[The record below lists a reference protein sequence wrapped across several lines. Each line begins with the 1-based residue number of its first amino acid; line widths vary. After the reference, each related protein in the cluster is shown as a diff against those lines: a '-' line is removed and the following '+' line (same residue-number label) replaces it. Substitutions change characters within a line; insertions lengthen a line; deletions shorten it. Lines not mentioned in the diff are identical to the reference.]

1 MRKSLI
7 ALSLAPLAV
16 LALLPAPSSA
26 GVLDG
31 LHEKVRMGSKT
42 CFSDH
47 SHTGSSSGITKAQAV
62 QAAVRDWSD
71 FTAMEYGREWG
82 AFSLAWAKSID
93 CQPSWGKWS
102 CHIEAKPC
110 RAG

>member
-1 MRKSLI
+1 MRKSIL

-16 LALLPAPSSA
+16 IAFLPAPTSA

-31 LHEKVRMGSKT
+31 LHTKIQLGSKV

-47 SHTGSSSGITKAQAV
+47 THTGSSSGQTKGQAV
-62 QAAVRDWSD
+62 QAAVKDWSD
-71 FTAMEYGREWG
+71 FTAVEYGKEWG
-82 AFSLAWAKSID
+82 AFSLAWAKSIS
-93 CQPSWGKWS
+93 CEPSWGKWS

-110 RAG
+110 RPA